1 VYTGLINWSRV
12 RVPPSEGYTTTY
24 FNLTISRMAILK
36 SAKKANKRSIV
47 LRARNLDFKLAMK
60 KAIKD
65 LRKAVAEKKDHTTL
79 M

>member
-1 VYTGLINWSRV
+1 
-12 RVPPSEGYTTTY
+12 
-24 FNLTISRMAILK
+24 MAILK